1 MIQGVICKFGKTQE
15 KDLGLLKRTGV
26 EVHSHTPSSLDR
38 NRGQE
43 QTGRGVAAGPAKS
56 PVLRQPRS
64 SGAMWNMRGA
74 REGGG
79 EVLTAVGGE
88 GMQPDFV

>member
-43 QTGRGVAAGPAKS
+43 QIGRG
-56 PVLRQPRS
+56 
-64 SGAMWNMRGA
+64 
-74 REGGG
+74 GGG
-79 EVLTAVGGE
+79 RSGQIAGA
-88 GMQPDFV
+88 PAA